1 MFIYINFKHTLTLL
15 SQKAFKITNFGYS
28 NFLAKG
34 DTTALFYHTMQKVV
48 GRSGLKVG
56 EHFQE
61 KSERSIPYKYLLP
74 LRVTEQPIH

>member
-15 SQKAFKITNFGYS
+15 SQKAVKITNFRYS

-48 GRSGLKVG
+48 GKSGLKV
-56 EHFQE
+56 EYFQE
-61 KSERSIPYKYLLP
+61 KGVKGAFSTNIYCPS
-74 LRVTEQPIH
+74 LREQPIH

>member
-15 SQKAFKITNFGYS
+15 SQKAFKITNFGY
-28 NFLAKG
+28 N
-34 DTTALFYHTMQKVV
+34 TTALFYHTMQKVV

-61 KSERSIPYKYLLP
+61 KSERSIPYKCCAP
-74 LRVTEQPIH
+74 RVIEQPIH